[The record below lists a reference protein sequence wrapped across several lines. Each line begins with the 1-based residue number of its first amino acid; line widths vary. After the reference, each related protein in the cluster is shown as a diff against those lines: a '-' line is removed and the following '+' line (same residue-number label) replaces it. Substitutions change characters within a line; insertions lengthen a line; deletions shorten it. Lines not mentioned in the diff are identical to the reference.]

1 MIAELA
7 RQFNEGGM
15 FMWIILGVLGVAA
28 AVTLERLIFYYVI
41 CRQRGKVVLTPLIEA
56 LKRGDVQGAGSAVAQ
71 GSAPLLVLS
80 RELIA
85 RYAQGDSLEEIRE
98 GIDERAIVELPR
110 FAERLSYLSLF
121 ANVATLLGLL
131 GTIAG
136 LQLSFSSL
144 AAVQAT
150 QKATMLAQGIS
161 QAMNTTAF
169 GLIVAVP
176 CMVMYTI
183 LSNKRQELLKDID
196 ESMVRLLNVVKKS
209 RA

>member
-1 MIAELA
+1 MIEEVA
-7 RQFNEGGM
+7 RQFNEGGA
-15 FMWIILGVLGVAA
+15 FMWVILAVMGVAA
-28 AVTLERLIFYYVI
+28 AVVVERLIFYYVI
-41 CRQRGKVVLTPLIEA
+41 CRQRGAVVVAPLIEA
-56 LKRGDVQGAGSAVAQ
+56 LKRGDVQGAGATVAQ
-71 GSAPLLVLS
+71 GSAPLVVLS

-110 FAERLSYLSLF
+110 FSERLSYLSLF

-150 QKATMLAQGIS
+150 QKATMLAEGIS

-176 CMVMYTI
+176 CMVMYTFFT
-183 LSNKRQELLKDID
+183 NKRQELLKEVD

-209 RA
+209 RS